1 MTLLQLE
8 TPQEAESDRPVE
20 FPPLAVLYKH
30 SPACS
35 ISSRAILEVQAF
47 ADDHPDVPVL
57 MVDVLGQ
64 QSLSRQLAS
73 QLGVHHESPQVI
85 VLKNGQPKWHRSGI
99 RIRLDALEYAVE
111 SAAG

>member
-8 TPQEAESDRPVE
+8 TPEEAEQDQPVE
-20 FPPLAVLYKH
+20 FPPIAVLYKH

-35 ISSRAILEVQAF
+35 ISSRAMLEVQTF

-64 QSLSRQLAS
+64 YSLSRRLAA

-85 VLKNGQPKWHRSGI
+85 VLKNGEPKWHRSGI
-99 RIRLDALEYAVE
+99 RIRLDAIEYAVD
-111 SAAG
+111 SVSD

>member
-1 MTLLQLE
+1 MTLLPLE
-8 TPQEAESDRPVE
+8 TPQDVESAESIE

-35 ISSRAILEVQAF
+35 ISARAMLEVQTF

-64 QSLSRQLAS
+64 YSLSRKLAAQLR
-73 QLGVHHESPQVI
+73 VHHESPQVI
-85 VLKNGQPKWHRSGI
+85 VLKNGEPTWHRSGI
-99 RIRLDALEYAVE
+99 RIRLDAIEYAVE
-111 SAAG
+111 SATG

>member
-8 TPQEAESDRPVE
+8 TPQEAEGDQPVE
-20 FPPLAVLYKH
+20 FPPVAVLYKH

-35 ISSRAILEVQAF
+35 ISSRAMLEVQTF
-47 ADDHPDVPVL
+47 ADEHPDVPVL

-64 QSLSRQLAS
+64 YSLSRKLAA

-85 VLKNGQPKWHRSGI
+85 VLRNGEPTWHRSGI
-99 RIRLDALEYAVE
+99 RIRLDAIEYAVE
-111 SAAG
+111 AASN